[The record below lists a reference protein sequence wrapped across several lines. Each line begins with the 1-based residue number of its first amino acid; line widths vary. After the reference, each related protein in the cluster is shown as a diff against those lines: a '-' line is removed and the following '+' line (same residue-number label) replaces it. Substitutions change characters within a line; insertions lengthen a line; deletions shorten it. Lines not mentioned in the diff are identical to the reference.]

1 MRALLVAGAALLLGA
16 CTTQKAA
23 GPAPAAPLAAPPA
36 SGRPAPAPA
45 LPAIVPVGAPS
56 ALPGFAATD
65 AALAAFRR
73 ACPKLA
79 ARTDRSGLTIAA
91 DWAAACADPET
102 SPAAFFDRHFTA
114 VRIGDGRGLATGYF
128 EPEIAGVRTAT
139 AGAAPVY
146 ARPADLVE
154 LDLGAFV
161 ADLSGRKI
169 SGRVAAGSFIPYF
182 TRAEIDAGA
191 LAGRGLELAFAADPV
206 ELFFLQIQGSGRL
219 RFADGTVLRI
229 GYAGQNGRPYVPIG
243 RLLRARGLVD
253 KPDMAA
259 IIAWIRA
266 HPAEGTALMQ
276 ENPSYV
282 FFRPLPS
289 GDDGPPGAL
298 GVPLAARANAAV
310 DPRAIP
316 FGAPLFA
323 TTSIDG
329 APARLLLVAADTGGA
344 IRGPNR
350 IDIFFGH
357 GEAARAT
364 AGRLAAP
371 VDVVVLLPRPAAA
384 RLPRQP

>member
-1 MRALLVAGAALLLGA
+1 MRVLLVAGAALLLAA
-16 CTTQKAA
+16 CAAQKAPA
-23 GPAPAAPLAAPPA
+23 PAPAPVPSPAPAAPP
-36 SGRPAPAPA
+36 
-45 LPAIVPVGAPS
+45 PAIVPVGAPS
-56 ALPGFAATD
+56 HLPGFAASD

-73 ACPKLA
+73 ACPKLSG
-79 ARTDRSGLTIAA
+79 RTDRSGLTTAA
-91 DWAAACADPET
+91 DWAAACADPEA

-128 EPEIAGVRTAT
+128 EPEIAASRVPSP
-139 AGAAPVY
+139 GAAPVY

-154 LDLGAFV
+154 LDLGAFA
-161 ADLSGRKI
+161 ADLSGRRI
-169 SGRVAAGSFIPYF
+169 TGRVAGGTFLPYF

-219 RFADGTVLRI
+219 RFADGSVLRI

-243 RLLRARGLVD
+243 RLLRSRGLVD
-253 KPDMAA
+253 KPDMEA

-266 HPAEGTALMQ
+266 HPAEGMALMQ

-282 FFRPLPS
+282 FFRPLAS

-316 FGAPLFA
+316 YGAPLFA
-323 TTSIDG
+323 VTSIDG

-344 IRGPNR
+344 ISGPNR

-371 VDVVVLLPRPAAA
+371 VDLVVLLPRPAAA